1 MNKTDDD
8 RPNLKELIDWMEG
21 RLAPATSARVAE
33 AVAAA
38 GADSRTARTVE
49 WLRGFVELARSA
61 PVYDVPPIVRQNLRQ
76 HFQHRT
82 QARGHGRRSPSEQDA
97 VLIFDSRRELAPSG
111 VRGVADV
118 GETWHLAFTTE
129 HADVMVDVRRISD
142 DLVRLDGQVLLSEAA
157 AGGPVFEA
165 EIVGDDVRER
175 TVDGDELGR
184 FRLSS
189 VPDTATELRMSNG
202 ATSITALLDLREG
215 G

>member
-1 MNKTDDD
+1 MNKTADEL
-8 RPNLKELIDWMEG
+8 PNLRELIDWMEG
-21 RLAPATSARVAE
+21 RLDPATDARVAK

-49 WLRGFVELARSA
+49 WLQGFLELARSA

-82 QARGHGRRSPSEQDA
+82 QARAQVQRPPFEQDA
-97 VLIFDSRRELAPSG
+97 FLIFDSRRELAPSG

-118 GETWHLAFTTE
+118 GKTWHLAFTTE
-129 HADVMVDVRRISD
+129 HADVMVDVRRISEY
-142 DLVRLDGQVLLSEAA
+142 LVRLDGQVLLSETAE
-157 AGGPVFEA
+157 GGPVFEA
-165 EIVGDDVRER
+165 EILGNDVRER
-175 TVDGDELGR
+175 TVDGDEFGR

-202 ATSITALLDLREG
+202 VTLITAPLDLREG